1 MGPMIDDEVT
11 PVFLI
16 NGFLEAG
23 KTEFLS
29 FTMEQDYFQTEGKTL
44 LIVCEEGDTEYDD
57 ALLKDTKTSVVYADS
72 LDEITPERLTEL
84 ELLHQPERVLIE
96 WNGMW
101 NQDDLKLP
109 KDWTIYQ
116 QITIIDMSTFELYVK
131 NMKSLLNAM
140 VKNSELIICNRCDGI
155 EDLDRYK
162 RMLKSMNTKCDI
174 VFEDEN
180 GEIDEISEE
189 DLPYDMKADVIKIS
203 PEAYGIWYI
212 DCMDKP
218 ERYKGKVVEFT
229 AMVMKS
235 SNFPKNYFVPG
246 RMAMTCC
253 AEDMTFLGYIC
264 KSKDARNLETRQ
276 WVCVRVLRL
285 NTGRIT
291 TVRVRCFTQR
301 KLCRLSRSRML
312 FSLAKKCFKWN
323 TKKELCGMNLQSSFF
338 VRHIY
343 SMVVPALPLTASSA
357 FAMVVMMALRFLPAF
372 RKERAASIFGSM
384 DEVPNW
390 PSSAYF
396 SASSTLMWESGASS
410 ALP

>member
-29 FTMEQDYFQTEGKTL
+29 FTMDQDYFRTDGKTL

-57 ALLKDTKTSVVYADS
+57 ALLADTKTSVVYVDS
-72 LDEITPERLTEL
+72 LDEITPDRLTEL

-116 QITIIDMSTFELYVK
+116 QITIIDGSTFDLYIQNMKPLLGAMLRNSELVIVNRCDGIADE

-276 WVCVRVLRL
+276 WV
-285 NTGRIT
+285 
-291 TVRVRCFTQR
+291 TVRARVEIEYWQDYNGEGPV
-301 KLCRLSRSRML
+301 LY
-312 FSLAKKCFKWN
+312 A
-323 TKKELCGMNLQSSFF
+323 EE
-338 VRHIY
+338 
-343 SMVVPALPLTASSA
+343 VVPAEPIKD
-357 FAMVVMMALRFLPAF
+357 VVQ
-372 RKERAASIFGSM
+372 FG
-384 DEVPNW
+384 
-390 PSSAYF
+390 
-396 SASSTLMWESGASS
+396 
-410 ALP
+410 

>member
-57 ALLKDTKTSVVYADS
+57 ALLKDTKTSVVYVDS
-72 LDEITPERLTEL
+72 LDEILPERLTEL

-116 QITIIDMSTFELYVK
+116 QITIVDMSTFELYVK

-162 RMLKSMNTKCDI
+162 RMLKSMNTQCDI

-218 ERYKGKVVEFT
+218 DRYKDKVVEFT

-235 SNFPKNYFVPG
+235 PNFPKNYFVPG

-253 AEDMTFLGYIC
+253 ADDMTFLGYIC
-264 KSKDARNLETRQ
+264 KAKEARNLETRQ
-276 WVCVRVLRL
+276 WV
-285 NTGRIT
+285 
-291 TVRVRCFTQR
+291 TVRARVAIEFWQDYNGEGPV
-301 KLCRLSRSRML
+301 LYAESV
-312 FSLAKKCFKWN
+312 
-323 TKKELCGMNLQSSFF
+323 E
-338 VRHIY
+338 
-343 SMVVPALPLTASSA
+343 PAEPIKDIVT
-357 FAMVVMMALRFLPAF
+357 
-372 RKERAASIFGSM
+372 FG
-384 DEVPNW
+384 
-390 PSSAYF
+390 
-396 SASSTLMWESGASS
+396 
-410 ALP
+410 